1 MFGFFRKEKNDAVRE
16 SEPTVPRAELL
27 KTVDSAISTVV
38 DRTLSALNAD
48 IKTSFALKADISV
61 KEDKIKTLK
70 AELSELTLQKTMDE
84 REIKQFVHIKEEN
97 AKLEAE
103 KKIVALES
111 DYVVKEAK
119 LREEFSKKEIEN
131 IIALGKDMKE
141 IHKEILNRLPNI
153 NARLRVEDK
162 G

>member
-61 KEDKIKTLK
+61 KEDKIKSLK
-70 AELSELTLQKTMDE
+70 EELSELALQKKMDE
-84 REIKQFVHIKEEN
+84 REIKQLINIKEEN
-97 AKLEAE
+97 AVLAAD
-103 KKIVALES
+103 KKILALES
-111 DYVVKEAK
+111 DYVKKEAN
-119 LREEFSKKEIEN
+119 LREEFAKKEVVHIN
-131 IIALGKDMKE
+131 NLGKEMKA
-141 IHKEILNRLPNI
+141 IYSEILKRLPDV
-153 NARLRVEDK
+153 NARIRMDSKE
-162 G
+162 